1 MQISDAFIHWCIFGS
16 WDLLKRVQYFDQLYR
31 LSSTTNCRIIADL
44 LEIENHELVR
54 VRQLSYEISIITISS
69 TTLECVPTLN
79 GERMKIELDSIL
91 EMWNSLFLRLSLFSK
106 SCKTDDTKPR
116 VLHWQGWGWSR
127 SASPPNLFPL
137 LLWSSWCSSTAF
149 TEKAGS
155 K

>member
-1 MQISDAFIHWCIFGS
+1 MGS
-16 WDLLKRVQYFDQLYR
+16 FKRVFCSVVPTFLHYQ

-91 EMWNSLFLRLSLFSK
+91 EM
-106 SCKTDDTKPR
+106 
-116 VLHWQGWGWSR
+116 
-127 SASPPNLFPL
+127 
-137 LLWSSWCSSTAF
+137 
-149 TEKAGS
+149 
-155 K
+155 